1 MQFHYEIVDT
11 PLGKFFILDSK
22 DGLHYVLRDN
32 DSRIKTLIQ
41 TYLPVKKLFNK
52 SIVNYLK
59 SCIEGK
65 YISKKLK
72 LNFLNGTELQRK
84 VWNQILKISVGN
96 TSSYSKLAFKLKRPK
111 AIRAVASAVGKN
123 PISVII
129 PCHRVIRKNG
139 SLGGYAWGL
148 SMKIKL
154 LDIEVSGM
162 ADSIYRG
169 GK

>member
-1 MQFHYEIVDT
+1 MQFHHEIVDT

-41 TYLPVKKLFNK
+41 TYLPIKKLFNK

-65 YISKKLK
+65 YISKKFK

-96 TSSYSKLAFKLKRPK
+96 TSSYSKLAFKLKRPR

-154 LDIEVSGM
+154 LDIEGSGM